1 MIGLQEDREAIPDTP
16 RPAQRGRDEQFTDK
30 QFTDNRSERLTAM
43 QQVNSPGLVVAVIQ
57 TGMVTSAARVH
68 PDVPADVTAPES
80 IRAAI
85 RRQWVV

>member
-1 MIGLQEDREAIPDTP
+1 
-16 RPAQRGRDEQFTDK
+16 
-30 QFTDNRSERLTAM
+30 
-43 QQVNSPGLVVAVIQ
+43 VAVIQ

-68 PDVPADVTAPES
+68 RVVPADVNAPES